1 VTLTQTRPERTVS
14 VRVRDADG
22 AEATAS
28 LVLRATTR

>member
-1 VTLTQTRPERTVS
+1 VTLTAARPQRAVS